1 MSSTRI
7 EYNLRRYLARNY
19 KEILS
24 DIEASDIS
32 EQEPNLSVILNSE
45 RERNRIRMKK
55 YWAAHREELIA
66 KKREYYSQ
74 HREEIRARFK
84 ELYALH

>member
-32 EQEPNLSVILNSE
+32 EP
-45 RERNRIRMKK
+45 
-55 YWAAHREELIA
+55 
-66 KKREYYSQ
+66 
-74 HREEIRARFK
+74 RAEFICNT
-84 ELYALH
+84 